1 MDIVDVKKQNAEK
14 ADEDREYTILLV
26 EDSQTIRFMYR
37 GILTNNGFIVL
48 EAETGQQGLDLTIEK
63 NPDLILLD
71 LILPDIHGLDVLKK
85 IRSYEKTKDIPVLVI
100 TNLKEIEDV
109 QKAINLG
116 ANYYGYKGSDSPHK
130 ILFMIKKLLE
140 KKRKQDDSGN

>member
-1 MDIVDVKKQNAEK
+1 MEIIEQKKDDK
-14 ADEDREYTILLV
+14 DLLKGKTILLV

-37 GILTNNGFIVL
+37 GILSNYGFNVI
-48 EAETGQQGLDLTIEK
+48 EAENGEK
-63 NPDLILLD
+63 GFELALERKPDLILLD

-85 IRSYEKTKDIPVLVI
+85 IRSYEMTKNIPVLVI

-130 ILFMIKKLLE
+130 ILFMVKKLLE
-140 KKRKQDDSGN
+140 KKQEESGS

>member
-1 MDIVDVKKQNAEK
+1 MEIIEQKK
-14 ADEDREYTILLV
+14 DETDSLKGKTILLV

-37 GILTNNGFIVL
+37 GILANYGFNVI
-48 EAETGQQGLDLTIEK
+48 EAENGQKGYDLALERK
-63 NPDLILLD
+63 PDLILLD

-85 IRSYEKTKDIPVLVI
+85 IRAYEMTKDIPVLVI

-130 ILFMIKKLLE
+130 ILFMVKKLLE
-140 KKRKQDDSGN
+140 KKQQEEEDDS